1 MKFDEVIGQE
11 EVKERLLQMTREGRL
26 PHAIMLCGPQGVGK
40 KALAVAFACYLLGE
54 SRYEVRGARYEN
66 TLLQNNPEQG
76 NLAPRTSNLVP
87 RDTDLAS
94 RNAEAMLR
102 KLEHPDLH
110 FTYPTI
116 KLPSMG
122 SDHTPVSDDFAH
134 EWHDLLTGGG
144 PYFTMDEWMTAMGGE
159 NQQAIITA
167 GESDELVRKLSLKSS
182 QGGYKV
188 SVIWLPERMN
198 IACANKLLKLIEEP
212 PQQTVFLMV
221 SEEPDQLLETIRS
234 RVQRIDVKRLPTET
248 ICQALVERRGISEE
262 QAHRIS
268 RLANGSWLRALQELQ
283 VGTENEQFLDLY
295 ISLMRL
301 AYQRKIRDLR
311 KWSEVLAGFG
321 REKQKRF
328 LQYFLRMTRECF
340 MYNFGQ
346 QELVYM
352 TEQEEQFAKNF
363 ARFVNEANILPIYDL
378 ANRAIRDIGQNANA
392 KIVFFDFTLQTI
404 VLLLQK

>member
-40 KALAVAFACYLLGE
+40 KALAVAFACYLLRE
-54 SRYEVRGARYEN
+54 SRYEVRDTRYEN
-66 TLLQNNPEQG
+66 T
-76 NLAPRTSNLVP
+76 
-87 RDTDLAS
+87 
-94 RNAEAMLR
+94 EAMLR

-116 KLPSMG
+116 KLPSMS
-122 SDHTPVSDDFAH
+122 SDHKPVSDDFAK
-134 EWHDLLTGGG
+134 EWHELLTGGG

-159 NQQAIITA
+159 NQQAVITA
-167 GESDELVRKLSLKSS
+167 GESEDLVRKLSLKSS

-188 SVIWLPERMN
+188 SIIWLPERMN
-198 IACANKLLKLIEEP
+198 IECANKLLKLIEEP

-234 RVQRIDVKRLPTET
+234 RVQRIDVKKLPAET
-248 ICQALVERRGISEE
+248 IRQALVERRGISEE
-262 QAHRIS
+262 QAQRIS
-268 RLANGSWLRALQELQ
+268 RLANGSWLQALQELQ

-328 LQYFLRMTRECF
+328 LKYFLRMTRECF
-340 MYNFGQ
+340 VYNFQ
-346 QELVYM
+346 DSQLVYM
-352 TEQEEQFAKNF
+352 TEAEESFAKNF
-363 ARFVNEANILPIYDL
+363 ARFVNEANILSIYDL